1 MIMYGQVSIL
11 ALICDLHKAEKS
23 FR

>member
-1 MIMYGQVSIL
+1 MIIYEQVSIL
-11 ALICDLHKAEKS
+11 APTCDLHKAEKS

>member
-1 MIMYGQVSIL
+1 MILYGQVSIL
-11 ALICDLHKAEKS
+11 APLCDLHKAEKS